1 VTEIR
6 FITDDE
12 VPAFHRAIPFGF
24 GDDLTEEEGADD
36 RFREIFPLETCIAA
50 FDDGRIV
57 ATFGS
62 FDFDVTVPG
71 GTVPMAGTTIVT
83 VQPTHRRRGILT
95 DMMRM
100 HLDQA
105 IERSQPLAGLWASE
119 PTIYGRFGYGL
130 AAHSHDLRV
139 RVDKVT
145 LPPGPD
151 TDTVRIIDPSEAAE
165 LLPPIFDRVRLQTPG
180 MLSRSEAWWRN
191 RRLRDPEH
199 WREGASARRI
209 AVVSRNGDPV
219 GYVAYRQK
227 EKWVDDQIPEG
238 TVEVIELVPVD
249 EDARRTLWHY
259 LAHVDLFPNVHWWNA
274 PADNPLYVEVDNLR
288 HITTRHQDTLY
299 LRILDIPAALSARSF
314 ESDGTITIAVADDF
328 MGRGG
333 TFCLDVTDGVG
344 VCEAASGEPDVTMQ
358 VADLGA
364 LLLGRPGAYTRWRAG
379 RVHGD
384 EASVRLLD
392 RVMRT
397 TELPF
402 CSEVF

>member
-1 VTEIR
+1 MTEIR

-12 VPAFHRAIPFGF
+12 VPDFLHAVPFGF
-24 GDDLTEEEGADD
+24 GDDLTEEDGTQE
-36 RFREIFPLETCIAA
+36 RFRETFPLETCIAA

-62 FDFDVTVPG
+62 VDFAVTTPG
-71 GTVPMAGTTIVT
+71 GTLPMAGTTIVT

-95 DMMRM
+95 TMMRM

-105 IERSQPLAGLWASE
+105 IERGQPLAGLWASE

-130 AAHSHDLRV
+130 AAHSHDLKIRM
-139 RVDKVT
+139 DKVT

-151 TDTVRIIDPSEAAE
+151 TDTVRIIDASEAPSV
-165 LLPPIFDRVRLQTPG
+165 LPPIFDRVRLTTPG

-199 WREGASARRI
+199 WREGASSRRI
-209 AVVSRNGDPV
+209 AVASRNGEPV

-227 EKWVDDQIPEG
+227 EKFDDWLPEG
-238 TVEVIELVPVD
+238 AVEVIEVLAID
-249 EDARRTLWHY
+249 DDARRTLWHY
-259 LAHVDLFPNVHWWNA
+259 LANIDLFPNVHWWNA
-274 PADNPLYVEVDNLR
+274 PADNPLYLEVDNPR

-299 LRILDIPAALSARSF
+299 LRILDVPAALSGRTY
-314 ESDGTITIAVADDF
+314 ESDGAITIGVVDDT

-333 TFCLDVTDGVG
+333 TFRLEVTDGVG
-344 VCEAASGEPDVTMQ
+344 TCTPAEGDPDVTMDIS
-358 VADLGA
+358 DLGA
-364 LLLGRPGAYTRWRAG
+364 LLLGRPGAVTRWRGG
-379 RVHGD
+379 RIEGG
-384 EASVRLLD
+384 EAPVRTLD
-392 RVMRT
+392 RLMRT